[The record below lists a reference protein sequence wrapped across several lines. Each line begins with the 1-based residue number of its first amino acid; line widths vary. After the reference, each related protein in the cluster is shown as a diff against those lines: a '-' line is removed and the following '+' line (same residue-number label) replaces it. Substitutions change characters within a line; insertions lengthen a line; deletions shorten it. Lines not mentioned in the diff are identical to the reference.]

1 METIEGQTFLMSAKG
16 GSHFHD
22 LHLRDCT
29 FDNGALSMVKH
40 PKRMSRVRNLR
51 LSQCSAIN
59 SMIRPC
65 VFEDVLV
72 EDPSTNPILLVGL
85 SFFAGSCARQDRQDQ
100 SQPVPEVFC
109 TDAAILDQF
118 AQARAAFYAET
129 DWALDISEPSWG
141 CAAKARCCI

>member
-1 METIEGQTFLMSAKG
+1 METIEGQTFLMSYDKG

-59 SMIRPC
+59 SMIKPC

-72 EDPSTNPILLVGL
+72 EDLSTNPILLVGL
-85 SFFAGSCARQDRQDQ
+85 VLSPGHAARQDRQDQ
-100 SQPVPEVFC
+100 SQP
-109 TDAAILDQF
+109 
-118 AQARAAFYAET
+118 RA
-129 DWALDISEPSWG
+129 
-141 CAAKARCCI
+141 

>member
-1 METIEGQTFLMSAKG
+1 METIEGQTFLMSYDKG

-59 SMIRPC
+59 SMIKPC

-72 EDPSTNPILLVGL
+72 EDRPPTPSRWCGPR
-85 SFFAGSCARQDRQDQ
+85 SFAGSAARQDRQDQ
-100 SQPVPEVFC
+100 SQP
-109 TDAAILDQF
+109 
-118 AQARAAFYAET
+118 RA
-129 DWALDISEPSWG
+129 
-141 CAAKARCCI
+141 